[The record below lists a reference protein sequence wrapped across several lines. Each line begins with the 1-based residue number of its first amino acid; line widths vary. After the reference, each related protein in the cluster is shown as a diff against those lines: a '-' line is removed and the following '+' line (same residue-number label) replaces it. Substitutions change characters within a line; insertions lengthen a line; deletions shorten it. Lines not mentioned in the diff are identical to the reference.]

1 MISINSLRT
10 ILVVGCASI
19 VSGGWGFVIAAFVAI
34 KFNLDENTAIIWVAL
49 PLFAIIF
56 VWGLIYLPSPLR
68 RAGMI
73 K

>member
-1 MISINSLRT
+1 VISINSLRT
-10 ILVVGCASI
+10 ILFVGCASI

-34 KFNLDENTAIIWVAL
+34 KFSIEESAAIIWVAL

-56 VWGLIYLPSPLR
+56 VWGLICLPGPLR
-68 RAGMI
+68 RAGII